1 MFVEEDSRFILDD
14 GNEQEKSSREHS
26 CLENEPH
33 MDASKIRKFHPK
45 HLHCNHNF
53 MYNVYSNGMRIIV
66 SIPPLL
72 PMGAMLQLTRIDP
85 KQRFSLGLQTDV
97 SSSESPS
104 ASGNDRRWCWRCKKW
119 YPETPG
125 IPANQPLNDKAIHQ
139 QNTVKT
145 IMLQHH
151 PESMGET
158 KAIQLLSILHHTRY
172 TYVSCTNTYHINH
185 LYIYRYRMGWT
196 THSPSRW

>member
-1 MFVEEDSRFILDD
+1 MFVEEGSRFILDD

-45 HLHCNHNF
+45 HLHCNHHF

-125 IPANQPLNDKAIHQ
+125 IPTNQPLNDKANQ
-139 QNTVKT
+139 QNTLKMR
-145 IMLQHH
+145 ILQHH
-151 PESMGET
+151 PEIMGET
-158 KAIQLLSILHHTRY
+158 KDNSASKYFFTIPIHM
-172 TYVSCTNTYHINH
+172 YHVWIIH
-185 LYIYRYRMGWT
+185 IT
-196 THSPSRW
+196 

>member
-1 MFVEEDSRFILDD
+1 MDQCLWKKTLDSFWMMAM
-14 GNEQEKSSREHS
+14 NKKSP
-26 CLENEPH
+26 LENTLVSKNEPH

-45 HLHCNHNF
+45 HLHCNHHF

-104 ASGNDRRWCWRCKKW
+104 ASGNDRR
-119 YPETPG
+119 
-125 IPANQPLNDKAIHQ
+125 
-139 QNTVKT
+139 
-145 IMLQHH
+145 
-151 PESMGET
+151 
-158 KAIQLLSILHHTRY
+158 
-172 TYVSCTNTYHINH
+172 
-185 LYIYRYRMGWT
+185 
-196 THSPSRW
+196 